1 MASPQY
7 AFSMG
12 KLEIVQSTRGMHSN
26 LFISYNKIDILTKVI
41 KRMIL
46 LLYICTQKAKR
57 RRDLRGL
64 AATRGCIESDRFQ
77 WLDKL
82 KTVTELFQGFDMEEK
97 RFVAERLSLSQEGGA
112 LQQQVFLWATTK
124 ILYLPFSGSRSY

>member
-46 LLYICTQKAKR
+46 LLYIYAHKRLNEDVIYEVLQLQEDASKAI
-57 RRDLRGL
+57 DSNGW
-64 AATRGCIESDRFQ
+64 IN
-77 WLDKL
+77 
-82 KTVTELFQGFDMEEK
+82 
-97 RFVAERLSLSQEGGA
+97 
-112 LQQQVFLWATTK
+112 
-124 ILYLPFSGSRSY
+124 